1 MELKKKQAYKGYK
14 AYDFLEEGVDYPVFE
29 WPAWDWAGR
38 HIVELNDEQE
48 AMFEEILEKYPN
60 ISLHDHHSFH
70 PSFLPEGSKEFL
82 NAYRCGR
89 QFMAYEA
96 LAYSKLDCVF
106 DNLADGTNLYSSM
119 KGWKWDDI
127 LHDLGMHLC
136 DIAHQDFLVHCKTV
150 DDIYAAKAAGKIA
163 WVAVV
168 EGAAPIENEIDRIDV
183 LYGLGV
189 RQLGVTY
196 SEANALGC
204 GLKEE
209 VDGGLTVFGRECVE
223 RMNKVGM
230 LIDVS
235 HCGPK
240 TAYDVAAYSKKPLIA
255 SHLGTRSVWNIK
267 RMFPDEVLAKIA
279 EQGGVVAVEASP
291 HTTMSYNTMTHSMDS
306 IMEHFEHMKN
316 IVGIDHIS
324 FGPDTLYGNH
334 VGMHHAFEDLFS
346 SKYDSDAGVDYD
358 EVPFV
363 KYFENP
369 TEASWNIVRE
379 LIKRGYSEEDIAK
392 VIGGNALRV
401 LNEVWV

>member
-1 MELKKKQAYKGYK
+1 M
-14 AYDFLEEGVDYPVFE
+14 
-29 WPAWDWAGR
+29 
-38 HIVELNDEQE
+38 
-48 AMFEEILEKYPN
+48 
-60 ISLHDHHSFH
+60 
-70 PSFLPEGSKEFL
+70 
-82 NAYRCGR
+82 
-89 QFMAYEA
+89 
-96 LAYSKLDCVF
+96 
-106 DNLADGTNLYSSM
+106 
-119 KGWKWDDI
+119 
-127 LHDLGMHLC
+127 
-136 DIAHQDFLVHCKTV
+136 
-150 DDIYAAKAAGKIA
+150 
-163 WVAVV
+163 
-168 EGAAPIENEIDRIDV
+168 
-183 LYGLGV
+183 
-189 RQLGVTY
+189 
-196 SEANALGC
+196 
-204 GLKEE
+204 
-209 VDGGLTVFGRECVE
+209 
-223 RMNKVGM
+223 
-230 LIDVS
+230 
-235 HCGPK
+235 
-240 TAYDVAAYSKKPLIA
+240 IA